1 MGAEHNGKRRVL
13 FWGDKLIFTK
23 ISVGKTWK
31 ERVFHVEK
39 KKKGFILNVLK
50 YSVFRKVAA
59 ETNKI
64 QCI

>member
-1 MGAEHNGKRRVL
+1 M
-13 FWGDKLIFTK
+13 W
-23 ISVGKTWK
+23 
-31 ERVFHVEK
+31 K